1 MAGIYDG
8 PILDYPMEVLRG
20 WPNDG
25 SLDFNTTIS
34 AAATGASGMSCGNI
48 CGLDANG
55 HAILTTATPTAPLG
69 LVFRGNNDSASSVN
83 AALVGERPGV
93 SGAQGMIIW
102 GNAIFRTTVYNAASS
117 YAPGTAVT
125 GINGVVDVATGTM
138 AVLGY
143 VMDVYPASGNQ
154 PASLMIVMH

>member
-8 PILDYPMEVLRG
+8 PILDYPMEVVRG

-34 AAATGASGMSCGNI
+34 SIATGASGMSCGNI
-48 CGLDANG
+48 VTVDGNG
-55 HAILTTATPTAPLG
+55 HAVLAAGVAPLG
-69 LVFRGNNDSASSVN
+69 LVVRGNNDSASSVN
-83 AALVGERPGV
+83 AARVGERPGV
-93 SGAQGMIIW
+93 SGPQGVVIW

-117 YAPGTAVT
+117 FSPGTAVT
-125 GINGVVDVATGTM
+125 GLNGVIDVATGSN

-143 VMDVYPASGNQ
+143 VMSVYPASGTF
-154 PASLMIVMH
+154 PASLLIVMR

>member
-25 SLDFNTTIS
+25 SLDYNTTIS
-34 AAATGASGMSCGNI
+34 ASATGASGMSCGNI
-48 CGLDANG
+48 CTLDANG
-55 HAILTTATPTAPLG
+55 HAILTGTTPVQPLG
-69 LVFRGNNDSASSVN
+69 LVVRGNNDSASSVN

-93 SGAQGMIIW
+93 NGAQGVVIW
-102 GNAIFRTTVYNAASS
+102 GNAIFRTTIYNASGS

-125 GINGVVDVATGTM
+125 GISGVIDVASGSDP
-138 AVLGY
+138 VLGY
-143 VMDVYPASGNQ
+143 VMSVYPASGNQ